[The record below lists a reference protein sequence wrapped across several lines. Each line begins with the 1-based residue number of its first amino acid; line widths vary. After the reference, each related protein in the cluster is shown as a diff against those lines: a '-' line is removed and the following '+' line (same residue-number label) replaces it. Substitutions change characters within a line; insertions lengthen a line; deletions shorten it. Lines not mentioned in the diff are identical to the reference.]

1 MGKTA
6 GGLKAIDVDDTDAP
20 AALFIHHNEPFI
32 LVNSTNAAKM
42 IATEDLMFGK
52 SQGM

>member
-6 GGLKAIDVDDTDAP
+6 GGLKAIDVPETDAP
-20 AALFIHHNEPFI
+20 AALFIYQKEPFI

-42 IATEDLMFGK
+42 VAVEDLMFGK
-52 SQGM
+52 SCGM

>member
-6 GGLKAIDVDDTDAP
+6 GGLKAIDVEGGDAP
-20 AALFIHHNEPFI
+20 AALFIYQKEPFI
-32 LVNSTNAAKM
+32 LINSTNSAKM
-42 IATEDLMFGK
+42 IAVEDLMFGK